1 MKLISEYRP
10 LSEWKGTVHS
20 DRKVNVTL
28 LIVLTSAIREFFE
41 TISTLM
47 CHLLIYG
54 KVFPYWIFWFT
65 KKQVLLDI
73 YVFIGLI

>member
-1 MKLISEYRP
+1 MKLMSEYRP

-20 DRKVNVTL
+20 DRKVNVAL
-28 LIVLTSAIREFFE
+28 LIVSISALIEIFE

-47 CHLLIYG
+47 CHLLIYS
-54 KVFPYWIFWFT
+54 KVFPYWIFCFA
-65 KKQVLLDI
+65 KKLVLLDI